1 LGEGRLAST
10 AGPSQR
16 VAGLVHE
23 WPRPAAIT
31 TMDDLN
37 VMAIAATG
45 HLA

>member
-1 LGEGRLAST
+1 MATKSGCHAILD
-10 AGPSQR
+10 AGVP
-16 VAGLVHE
+16 
-23 WPRPAAIT
+23 PCAIT